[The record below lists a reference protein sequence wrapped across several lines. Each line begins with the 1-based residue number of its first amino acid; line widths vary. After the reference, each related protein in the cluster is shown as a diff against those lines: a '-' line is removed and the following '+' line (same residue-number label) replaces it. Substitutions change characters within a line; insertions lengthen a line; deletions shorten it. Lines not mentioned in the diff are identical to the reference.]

1 MFSTGLLF
9 FFFFFEGKKEVKWD
23 CGVYFL
29 FLLIILFFMTFS
41 VCTLPGVDLADRNIK
56 PSGDVL
62 HSLVTL
68 RDDTHTFGNGLGC
81 DWMVT
86 GHHDDFDTS

>member
-1 MFSTGLLF
+1 MGRNRQNGIVELI
-9 FFFFFEGKKEVKWD
+9 
-23 CGVYFL
+23 FL
-29 FLLIILFFMTFS
+29 KFS
-41 VCTLPGVDLADRNIK
+41 VSFNTLPGVDLADRNIK

-62 HSLVTL
+62 HGFVTL
-68 RDDTHTFGNGLGC
+68 RDDTDTFSNGLGR